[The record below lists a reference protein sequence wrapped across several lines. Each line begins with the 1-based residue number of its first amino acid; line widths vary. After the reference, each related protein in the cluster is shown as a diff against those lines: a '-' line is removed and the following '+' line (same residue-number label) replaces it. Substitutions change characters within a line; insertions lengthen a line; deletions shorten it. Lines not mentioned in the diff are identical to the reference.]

1 MTEKLKMTKTI
12 HNVDGELT
20 ATFKFGLVTFKGQR
34 TRCRP
39 TVDVRIRY
47 DKYNRPCFSAMADV
61 KCGRSWVMGGQC
73 LDSIYRDS
81 FGMRHSPTFKTI
93 YGLWERNHLNDL
105 KAAVNEEQQKLVDEF
120 VANYP
125 EDYHGHPSYTKV
137 CDYLKSIGKFSYV
150 VDGKTCNY
158 GERWYYRP
166 ISDEDMAAINEL
178 FELTK

>member
-1 MTEKLKMTKTI
+1 MKERLDVTKTI
-12 HNVDGELT
+12 RNVNGELI

-47 DKYNRPCFSAMADV
+47 DRCNRPCFSAMAGV
-61 KCGRSWVMGGQC
+61 MCGRRYVMGGQC
-73 LDSIYRDS
+73 LDSIYKDS

-93 YGLWERNHLNDL
+93 YGLWERNHLNDMN
-105 KAAVNEEQQKLVDEF
+105 AAVNDEQQKLVKEF
-120 VANYP
+120 IANGGENFCY
-125 EDYHGHPSYTKV
+125 DYTKV

-150 VDGKTCNY
+150 VDGRTCNY

-166 ISDEDMAAINEL
+166 ISDEDMSAINEL